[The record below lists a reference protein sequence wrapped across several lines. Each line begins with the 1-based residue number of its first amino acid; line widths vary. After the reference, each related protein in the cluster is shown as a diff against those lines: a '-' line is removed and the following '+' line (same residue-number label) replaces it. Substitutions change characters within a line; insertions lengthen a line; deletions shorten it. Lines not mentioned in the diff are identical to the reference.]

1 MNQDGLIP
9 AALPAPSWREWI
21 LWLLRRRMRVRITG
35 ESMQPTLLPGDIVL
49 VDTHAYDNTLPTV
62 SDILLAR
69 HPYQKDLIIIKRVVD
84 LTPEGRLVLY
94 SDNLRAGSDSRQLG
108 TISMQRVI
116 GRVTG
121 VLRQRHST

>member
-1 MNQDGLIP
+1 VDFV
-9 AALPAPSWREWI
+9 APAPADARPYYG
-21 LWLLRRRMRVRITG
+21 RVDATH
-35 ESMQPTLLPGDIVL
+35 LLPGDIVL

-62 SDILLAR
+62 SDIVLAR

-121 VLRQRHST
+121 VPRQRHST